1 MSNKILV
8 KRGTGKP
15 ANNVLDANEIAY
27 DTTADVFYI
36 GKQNGG
42 NVVSKEVAGEGAFV
56 TLGTGQTI
64 TGAKT
69 FDATVVLEDSLE
81 FSVET
86 GPNPLLTAADVV
98 KFAGKGGL
106 TSEDVDVI
114 AGTEVSKGTAL
125 ASKAVVLDA
134 NKDISS
140 IRTIGAENLV
150 LSGNLTVTGTQT
162 ILNTATLQVEDKN
175 IELGVTTDASD
186 ASADGGGITLKGTT
200 DKTFNYVNS
209 TQAWTS
215 SENIDLAVGKGYRI
229 GQTFYMNENSLSGK
243 LFGFASS
250 GTTELTSPQDTVR
263 FIVADDTQQ
272 STKYIT
278 WANLKSDLEAQ
289 ISGVDV
295 TLVDD
300 SSLFD
305 IGKTVN
311 TDGTQISIRFS
322 AVEANAILGGPATG
336 SASGPTFRAL
346 VAADIPSLST
356 DKLTSGTLGV
366 GRGGTGQTS
375 YTNGQL
381 LIGNTTGN
389 TLTKATLTAGTG
401 IAITNGTGS
410 ISIAATNNGTVTSVG
425 VSGGTTG
432 LTTSGGPIT
441 SSGDI
446 TLGGTLNALSG
457 GTGQTSYTDGQLLI
471 GRTSDGALAKSTLT
485 AGTGISITNGS
496 GTVSIAATNN
506 GTVTSV
512 GVSGGTTG
520 LTTSGGPVTSSGT
533 ITLAGTLAVAN
544 GGTGITSFGT
554 GVATFLGTP
563 SSANLAA
570 AITDETGT
578 GALVFAT
585 SPTLVSPTLGAAV
598 ATSINRVTITSP
610 ATSATLTLANGS
622 SLITSGGHSLTLTTT
637 ASTNVT
643 LPTTGTL
650 AVNNQT
656 MFIGTTSVAINRA
669 SANLALTG
677 ISSVQFP
684 GSTSGTVTL
693 QAAAAAGSGIL
704 TLPAGTGTLLTD
716 GSVIDGGT
724 YS

>member
-1 MSNKILV
+1 
-8 KRGTGKP
+8 
-15 ANNVLDANEIAY
+15 
-27 DTTADVFYI
+27 
-36 GKQNGG
+36 
-42 NVVSKEVAGEGAFV
+42 
-56 TLGTGQTI
+56 
-64 TGAKT
+64 
-69 FDATVVLEDSLE
+69 VLEDSLE

-366 GRGGTGQTS
+366 GRGGTGQSS

-401 IAITNGTGS
+401 ISITNGTGS

-425 VSGGTTG
+425 VSGGLTG

-598 ATSINRVTITSP
+598 ATSINRVTITAP
-610 ATSATLTLANGS
+610 ASAATLTLANSS

-637 ASTNVT
+637 ATTNVT

>member
-8 KRGTGKP
+8 KRGTGVP
-15 ANNVLDANEIAY
+15 GNNVLDANEIAY
-27 DTTADVFYI
+27 DITNDVFYI
-36 GKQNGG
+36 GKQSGTDG
-42 NVVSKEVAGEGAFV
+42 DVVSKEVAGEGAFV

-69 FDATVVLEDSLE
+69 FDSVVVLNDSLE
-81 FSVET
+81 FAVE
-86 GPNPLLTAADVV
+86 GGGQNPLLTAEDVV
-98 KFAGKGGL
+98 KFAGKNLL
-106 TSEDVDVI
+106 TSEDVDVLV
-114 AGTEVSKGTAL
+114 GTDLSKGTAL

-150 LSGNLTVTGTQT
+150 LSGNLTVSGTQT

-229 GQTFYMNENSLSGK
+229 GQTIYMNENSLSGK
-243 LFGFASS
+243 LFGFSSS
-250 GTTELTSPQDTVR
+250 GTTELTSPQDAVR
-263 FIVADDTQQ
+263 FIVADGTVQ

-295 TLVDD
+295 TLVDG
-300 SSLFD
+300 SSPAALFD

-311 TDGTQISIRFS
+311 TDGTQISIRF
-322 AVEANAILGGPATG
+322 VEQAANKFLGGPV
-336 SASGPTFRAL
+336 SDSSEEPTFRAL
-346 VAADIPSLST
+346 VADDIPSFST

-375 YTNGQL
+375 YTNGEL

-401 IAITNGTGS
+401 ISITNGTGS

-425 VSGGTTG
+425 VSGGLTG

-457 GTGQTSYTDGQLLI
+457 GTGQTAYTDGQLLI
-471 GRTSDGALAKSTLT
+471 GRTSDGALAKSTLS

-512 GVSGGTTG
+512 DVSGGTTG

-533 ITLAGTLAVAN
+533 ITLGGTLAVAN
-544 GGTGITSFGT
+544 GGTGTTNGSITGTTVLTFTAGGSDQNIQLTPSGT
-554 GVATFLGTP
+554 GGVRIG
-563 SSANLAA
+563 SGAA
-570 AITDETGT
+570 A
-578 GALVFAT
+578 
-585 SPTLVSPTLGAAV
+585 S
-598 ATSINRVTITSP
+598 
-610 ATSATLTLANGS
+610 
-622 SLITSGGHSLTLTTT
+622 
-637 ASTNVT
+637 
-643 LPTTGTL
+643 
-650 AVNNQT
+650 NNK
-656 MFIGTTSVAINRA
+656 
-669 SANLALTG
+669 LL
-677 ISSVQFP
+677 FP
-684 GSTSGTVTL
+684 GSTSGTITL
-693 QAAAAAGSGIL
+693 VPTGVAGTTTL
-704 TLPAGTGTLLTD
+704 TLPAVTGTLITNN
-716 GSVIDGGT
+716 SVIDGGT